1 MIVYAESSALLA
13 WLFGEPGAS
22 AVPRILENSDAVI
35 VSELT
40 LLECERAVIRGLGL
54 KELNRAEAER
64 IRARLREASE
74 IWNVWRFSRDILQR
88 AAQPFPSEPL
98 RTLDALHLAWALA
111 VRSELPSV
119 AILSLD
125 ERIRNAARPLGFQ
138 VYPG

>member
-1 MIVYAESSALLA
+1 MSVYAESSAVLA

-22 AVPRILENSDAVI
+22 AVTRILENSDAVI

-64 IRARLREASE
+64 IRARLREAAE
-74 IWNVWRFSRDILQR
+74 IWNVWRFSREILQR